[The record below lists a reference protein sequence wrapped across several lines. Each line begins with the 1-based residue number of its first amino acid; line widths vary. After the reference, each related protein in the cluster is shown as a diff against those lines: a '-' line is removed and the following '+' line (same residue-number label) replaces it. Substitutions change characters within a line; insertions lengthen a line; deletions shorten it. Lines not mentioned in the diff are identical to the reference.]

1 MKAGLLTGTRKFMIC
16 DVPDPQLIAG
26 GAIVDIKLCG
36 ICGSD
41 VSAYKY
47 GDKMGTAYPPALC
60 GHEWMGVVRSVAD
73 NVSNVS
79 EGDRVLLG
87 SPPPCGTNCT
97 ACSQG
102 RFHACETAVISMLGG
117 DGFSPHSG
125 GFAPQQT
132 VDARR
137 LVRVPDNISDVQA
150 AMAEPATVVAHG
162 IRKSSMLVGDRVAIM
177 GAGPIGLFAVQ
188 IAKAN
193 GAGQVIVIE
202 PDEHRRQMALT
213 LGADFAWSPGEE
225 ATQNVADLTG
235 NLGLDRVYDC
245 AGVPATLQAST
256 ALVRR
261 CGMVMIIGF
270 ATSLSPADTGA
281 WLMKEISVHTS
292 LSFKRADTLA
302 VLDLMA
308 KGIIKV
314 DTMHNSTIGLS
325 EAADA
330 FEEFAT
336 GSDKLKI
343 LVDPTA

>member
-1 MKAGLLTGTRKFMIC
+1 MKTGLVTGTRKFMLC
-16 DVPDPQLIAG
+16 DVPEPQLVAG
-26 GAIVDIKLCG
+26 GAVVDITLCG

-47 GDKMGTAYPPALC
+47 SDKMGLAYPPALC
-60 GHEWMGVVRSVAD
+60 GHEWMGIVRSVAD
-73 NVSNVS
+73 SVSTVS
-79 EGDRVLLG
+79 EGDRVLFG
-87 SPPPCGTNCT
+87 SPPPCGTNCA
-97 ACSQG
+97 ACRQG
-102 RFHACETAVISMLGG
+102 RFDACETAVISMLGG

-125 GFAPQQT
+125 GFAPRQA

-137 LVRVPDNISDVQA
+137 LVRLPGNISDVQA
-150 AMAEPATVVAHG
+150 SMAEPAAVVAHG
-162 IRKSSMLVGDRVAIM
+162 IRNSSLLAGDRVAIL
-177 GAGPIGLFAVQ
+177 GAGPIGLLAMQ

-202 PDEHRRQMALT
+202 PEEHRRQMALT
-213 LGADFAWSPGEE
+213 LGADFAWAPGEE
-225 ATQNVADLTG
+225 ATRNVADLTG

-245 AGVPATLQAST
+245 AGVPATLQAAT
-256 ALVRR
+256 TLVRR

-281 WLMKEISVHTS
+281 WLLKEISVHTS

-308 KGIIKV
+308 NGSLKV
-314 DTMHNSTIGLS
+314 DPIHSSTIGLS

-330 FEEFAT
+330 FEELAA
-336 GSDKLKI
+336 GSGKLKI
-343 LVDPTA
+343 LVDPRD

>member
-1 MKAGLLTGTRKFMIC
+1 MKTGLLTGTRKFMLC
-16 DVPDPQLIAG
+16 DVPEPQLVAG
-26 GAIVDIKLCG
+26 GAIVDITLCG

-41 VSAYKY
+41 VSAYKS
-47 GDKMGTAYPPALC
+47 GDKMGIAYPPALC
-60 GHEWMGVVRSVAD
+60 GHEWMGIVRSVAD
-73 NVSNVS
+73 NVSIVS

-87 SPPPCGTNCT
+87 SPPPCGTNCP
-97 ACSQG
+97 ACRQG
-102 RFHACETAVISMLGG
+102 RFHACELAVLSMLGG

-125 GFAPQQT
+125 GFAPRQA

-137 LVRVPDNISDVQA
+137 LVRLPDNISDVQA

-162 IRKSSMLVGDRVAIM
+162 IRKSSLLLGDRVAIL
-177 GAGPIGLFAVQ
+177 GAGPIGLFAAQ

-213 LGADFAWSPGEE
+213 LGADFAWAPGEE
-225 ATQNVADLTG
+225 AAQNVADLTG

-245 AGVPATLQAST
+245 AGVPATLEAAT
-256 ALVRR
+256 TLVRR

-292 LSFKRADTLA
+292 LSFNRADTLA

-308 KGIIKV
+308 NGGLKV
-314 DTMHNSTIGLS
+314 GPMHSSTIGLS

-330 FEEFAT
+330 FEELAA
-336 GSDKLKI
+336 GSGKLKI
-343 LVDPTA
+343 LVDPRD